1 MTSDM
6 ERFEAEQ
13 ERAAH
18 DNSTEWGRLMKG
30 NTDSPEYWRD
40 KAEGLACDLDSAI
53 EVMAKR
59 VWGGADMASMGTWL
73 SLNYGK
79 HKAVTE
85 ARKPLAEATRTP
97 HHTPEAGILS
107 EEIIAKAAVIIDP
120 MGFTSHCPQG
130 CEQCAASREMAIE
143 TARACLTAALPGI
156 VEALKPFVDCAD
168 SFDDYPIKDAT
179 RWGIWSTTSNDP
191 STPSKQI
198 TVADLRR
205 IREIARSLTHSSKGE

>member
-1 MTSDM
+1 MKSDM

-85 ARKPLAEATRTP
+85 ARKPLAEAIRTP

-143 TARACLTAALPGI
+143 TARACLTAALPDL
-156 VEALKPFVDCAD
+156 VEACA
-168 SFDDYPIKDAT
+168 K
-179 RWGIWSTTSNDP
+179 
-191 STPSKQI
+191 
-198 TVADLRR
+198 VADDRAATARAAVDMFATSRKMEGAFQSARGRYSASMELAEA
-205 IREIARSLTHSSKGE
+205 IRSLTHTSKGE